1 MGSLCQA
8 VRDGDNE
15 GVVAALRE
23 GANPNCQTQDWNK
36 TRPVILAAS
45 AGSLDIVRTLLAQDT
60 LDPNLTDELFGNT
73 ALIDAS
79 YAGNNDVVE
88 ELVADTRTEVNFRTE
103 RSGLTALM
111 QAARYGH
118 TKVVRTLVRRDQAGV
133 NIQSR
138 GGMTALMLACMAPH
152 QAVLHDGEM
161 IRILLE
167 VPGVD
172 LDIKDN
178 QGKTALQWARDKELF
193 MIEKLIVEKLHSSP
207 GPEKLNNT
215 EGLEIKIR
223 ELTEQLKISEDSNLN
238 LRNTVEEL
246 TERIKIQEEKIT
258 RLR

>member
-1 MGSLCQA
+1 M
-8 VRDGDNE
+8 
-15 GVVAALRE
+15 
-23 GANPNCQTQDWNK
+23 
-36 TRPVILAAS
+36 
-45 AGSLDIVRTLLAQDT
+45 
-60 LDPNLTDELFGNT
+60 
-73 ALIDAS
+73 
-79 YAGNNDVVE
+79 
-88 ELVADTRTEVNFRTE
+88 
-103 RSGLTALM
+103 
-111 QAARYGH
+111 
-118 TKVVRTLVRRDQAGV
+118 RTLVSKDQAGV

-193 MIEKLIVEKLHSSP
+193 MIEKMIVERLNSSS
-207 GPEKLNNT
+207 GTEKVNT
-215 EGLEIKIR
+215 TDCLEIKIR
-223 ELTEQLKISEDSNLN
+223 ELTEQLKISEDSNLK

-246 TERIKIQEEKIT
+246 TQRIKIQEEKIT

>member
-1 MGSLCQA
+1 M
-8 VRDGDNE
+8 
-15 GVVAALRE
+15 
-23 GANPNCQTQDWNK
+23 
-36 TRPVILAAS
+36 
-45 AGSLDIVRTLLAQDT
+45 
-60 LDPNLTDELFGNT
+60 
-73 ALIDAS
+73 
-79 YAGNNDVVE
+79 
-88 ELVADTRTEVNFRTE
+88 
-103 RSGLTALM
+103 
-111 QAARYGH
+111 
-118 TKVVRTLVRRDQAGV
+118 VRTLVNKDQAGV

-193 MIEKLIVEKLHSSP
+193 MIEKLILEKLNSSPAP
-207 GPEKLNNT
+207 GPENVNNT
-215 EGLEIKIR
+215 EVLEIKIR
-223 ELTEQLKISEDSNLN
+223 QLTEELKISEDNNLK

-246 TERIKIQEEKIT
+246 SERIKIQEEKIT